1 MSNNYKPRFG
11 EIWMAH
17 LNEIGSVQGG
27 YRPVFIVSNDLNN
40 EYSPTVN
47 IIPLTS
53 RVNKRNL
60 PVHVYLGKYEAYG
73 LKVPSTM
80 LIEQI
85 ATVNVESLDRKIGC
99 VSDAQTLLSIQNAMA
114 IQFPV
119 FLSHNR
125 HDGQVA

>member
-11 EIWMAH
+11 ELWMAR
-17 LNEIGSVQGG
+17 LSEIGSVQGG

-40 EYSPTVN
+40 EHSPTVN

-53 RVNKRNL
+53 RGNKRNL
-60 PVHVYLGKYEAYG
+60 PVHVYLGKYEEYG

-85 ATVNVESLDRKIGC
+85 TTINAESLDRKIGC
-99 VSDAQTLLSIQNAMA
+99 ISDAQTLTNIQNAMA

-119 FLSHNR
+119 FLSGDR
-125 HDGQVA
+125 HDSDVA